1 MSGRT
6 PNDRSPPTTTEPLS
20 TRERLA
26 VLVAEHP
33 EWTAGEYATAL
44 GVSRVRV
51 YQLLRK
57 LHARLVWII

>member
-20 TRERLA
+20 TRERL
-26 VLVAEHP
+26 VLLVAEHP
-33 EWTAGEYATAL
+33 DWTGRQYAQAL

-51 YQLLRK
+51 YQLLTK
-57 LHARLVWII
+57 LHARQVWII